1 MLKVILGFYMVCVG
15 SSTVLAMVFTEHETQ
30 KFSAV
35 PCRGVTVLSVLKEVQ
50 PRLNHD
56 VVEALL
62 KKDPSKLCDAA
73 RALVRQLKET
83 HNAKMKEEQRKAIAA
98 ARMEREEGAAAAA
111 PRGLKRGRSYDAD
124 AKGATGSKR
133 LRSDGKEADAA
144 AAPAPRTRSEKQAH
158 NAKMKEEQRKAIAAA
173 GMEREEGAA
182 AGPSPRHL
190 GRDAHMAKMQKE
202 QQEANAAARSQK
214 EADDQE

>member
-98 ARMEREEGAAAAA
+98 A
-111 PRGLKRGRSYDAD
+111 
-124 AKGATGSKR
+124 
-133 LRSDGKEADAA
+133 
-144 AAPAPRTRSEKQAH
+144 
-158 NAKMKEEQRKAIAAA
+158 